1 MTSPRPRLGRP
12 SPPQVSN
19 EAALVGA
26 LTAFAKSPS
35 ASKSP
40 GQRGTGQNQNQN
52 ALRSSPQGQTIP
64 LKAPVLSSS
73 VHTAKPATP
82 QPHRRP
88 IRHDSGAAP
97 KKNEDAADSGL
108 KNDTL
113 PQALSK
119 PRVQKKPKSLAMST
133 KAGPLFSSAI
143 KAPMPSIDAAVQKDG
158 RDDTNIPSTSALVQI
173 FEKQGTRTV
182 SADINTPLK
191 SPKPMRKSL
200 VLDQDDQTV
209 ASQVQSRH
217 SSTAS
222 ETSPVEIPPLSAKSR
237 ATDVSS
243 PNSFRSARDSF
254 SPLIERK
261 DSIAQKPI
269 LPPPRRASKLQP
281 PPLDTKPDLSPGP
294 DMARTAP
301 IPIKSAQ
308 SSPYAQPAFAG
319 SSASIQATY
328 NSLHPRRT
336 PALRTGDS
344 LANAIVASS
353 LASSR
358 APSPAKFPQPSS
370 SQRSAHSHHHFF
382 TRTPSPHKRKPASA
396 SAGGMRHTLRKENPS
411 SADEENLEDDPYYK
425 HKKKR
430 HIRKHANKYHEGDR
444 KRWRNVVTERERD
457 RYEGVWAANR
467 GLLLDAQDDPPIVRR
482 TAAKPNKQGRGVA
495 KSWMDDTG
503 FEMESVDAT
512 PIPDDIIE
520 SKDKDYVHAFVVRDI
535 WSRSRLGTH
544 ILEDI
549 WNLVDNEQ
557 RAALS
562 REEFVVGTWLVD
574 QRLKGRKLPV
584 KVSDSVWDSV
594 RFLKGIKIKPTR
606 DRIAKVKK

>member
-26 LTAFAKSPS
+26 LTAFAKSPN
-35 ASKSP
+35 ASKCP
-40 GQRGTGQNQNQN
+40 GQRGAGQTQNTN

-64 LKAPVLSSS
+64 LKGPALSPSI
-73 VHTAKPATP
+73 HKAKPATP
-82 QPHRRP
+82 QGHRRP
-88 IRHDSGAAP
+88 VRHDSGAAP
-97 KKNEDAADSGL
+97 KKHEEAADSGL
-108 KNDTL
+108 KNETSS
-113 PQALSK
+113 QALSK

-133 KAGPLFSSAI
+133 KAGPVSPSAT
-143 KAPMPSIDAAVQKDG
+143 KAAMPSIDAAVQKDG
-158 RDDTNIPSTSALVQI
+158 SDDTYIPSTSALVQI

-182 SADINTPLK
+182 TADINTPLK
-191 SPKPMRKSL
+191 SPKPMGKSL

-222 ETSPVEIPPLSAKSR
+222 ETSPTEIPPLSARSR
-237 ATDVSS
+237 ATEVSS

-254 SPLIERK
+254 SPMVERK
-261 DSIAQKPI
+261 DSTAQKPV
-269 LPPPRRASKLQP
+269 LPPPRRASKVLP
-281 PPLDTKPDLSPGP
+281 PPLNTKPDVSPAADIP
-294 DMARTAP
+294 HTAP

-308 SSPYAQPAFAG
+308 SSPHTQPAFAA

-382 TRTPSPHKRKPASA
+382 TRTPSPHKHKTASA
-396 SAGGMRHTLRKENPS
+396 SAGGMRHTLRKEISS
-411 SADEENLEDDPYYK
+411 SADEDNLEDDPYYK

-444 KRWRNVVTERERD
+444 KRWRNVVTEKERD

-467 GLLLDAQDDPPIVRR
+467 GLLLDVRDDPPTVRR

-503 FEMESVDAT
+503 LEMDGVGTT
-512 PIPDDIIE
+512 PIPEDIIE
-520 SKDKDYVHAFVVRDI
+520 SKDKDYVHSFVVRDI
-535 WSRSRLGTH
+535 WSRSRLGTQ